1 MATPEGKIKDKVKK
15 ILKTYEN
22 LYYEM
27 PVPSGYGKSGLD
39 FTGCFHGRFFAIET
53 KAPGKTLTALQRQA
67 MHSIVRAGGIVFQI
81 DGEAGLRNLDAWLL
95 VTHAM
100 WKSESGI

>member
-39 FTGCFHGRFFAIET
+39 FTCCFCGRFFAVET
-53 KAPGKTLTALQRQA
+53 KAPGKKPTARQWLTIR
-67 MHSIVRAGGIVFQI
+67 SIVQAGGVVFVVDDERSLQ
-81 DGEAGLRNLDAWLL
+81 ELDAWLL
-95 VTHAM
+95 ITSAM
-100 WKSESGI
+100 WLSEKGL

>member
-39 FTGCFHGRFFAIET
+39 FTCCFCGWFFVIET
-53 KAPGKTLTALQRQA
+53 KAPGKKPTALQELTMRKVWQ
-67 MHSIVRAGGIVFQI
+67 AGGVAFVI
-81 DGEAGLRNLDAWLL
+81 DGEQGLRELDAWLL
-95 VTHAM
+95 VTYAVRQ
-100 WKSESGI
+100 SEKGL

>member
-39 FTGCFHGRFFAIET
+39 FTCCFCGRFFAIET
-53 KAPGKTLTALQRQA
+53 KAPGKKLTALQKQT
-67 MHSIVRAGGIVFQI
+67 MHSIFRAGGVVFVV
-81 DGEAGLRNLDAWLL
+81 DGERSLQELDAWLL
-95 VTHAM
+95 VTYAM
-100 WKSESGI
+100 SQSEKGL

>member
-27 PVPSGYGKSGLD
+27 PVPSGFGKSGLD
-39 FTGCFHGRFFAIET
+39 FTCCFCGRFFAIET
-53 KAPGKTLTALQRQA
+53 KAPGKKPTALQVQA
-67 MHSIVRAGGIVFQI
+67 IRSIVRAGGVAFLINDERSLQ
-81 DGEAGLRNLDAWLL
+81 ELDAWLQ
-95 VTHAM
+95 VTYAM
-100 WKSESGI
+100 WQSERGL